1 MNTGNIVKNC
11 YHSVTGSRKPKC
23 RQSDSG
29 LCPSCLCALV
39 VYQQHKAA
47 KKISRMQRNRDASSR
62 SKMRR
67 EERSS
72 DLYSDHIAL
81 TTERDDLAL
90 ELEIIIASRD
100 AMAAKIA
107 TKLQQMAAFI

>member
-1 MNTGNIVKNC
+1 
-11 YHSVTGSRKPKC
+11 
-23 RQSDSG
+23 
-29 LCPSCLCALV
+29 
-39 VYQQHKAA
+39 
-47 KKISRMQRNRDASSR
+47 
-62 SKMRR
+62 MRR

>member
-1 MNTGNIVKNC
+1 
-11 YHSVTGSRKPKC
+11 
-23 RQSDSG
+23 
-29 LCPSCLCALV
+29 
-39 VYQQHKAA
+39 
-47 KKISRMQRNRDASSR
+47 MQRNRDASSR